1 MFFNLTKD
9 GDYMEFFIDTGDLN
23 EIKTAYAWGFVDGV
37 TTNPS
42 LVAKT
47 GKGQK
52 ELIQEISEIV
62 DGPISAE
69 VIALDAETMIKEGI
83 ELAKIHKNVVIKLPM
98 TKDGMIA
105 CKYFSKNKIKT
116 NVTLIFSANQALL
129 AAKNGA
135 TYVSPFVG
143 RLDDVGQT
151 GMDLIQEIRIIFNNY
166 SFETKILAASL
177 RHSTHVKD
185 CAMAGADTATLPFK
199 VIEGLFNHPLTK
211 TGLDQFMADH
221 AKSQK

>member
-1 MFFNLTKD
+1 
-9 GDYMEFFIDTGDLN
+9 MEFFIDTGDLN
-23 EIKTAYAWGFVDGV
+23 EIKTAYSWGFVDGV

-47 GKGQK
+47 GKNQK
-52 ELIQEISEIV
+52 ELIQEIAQIV

-69 VIALDAETMIKEGI
+69 VIATDAEGMIKEGV
-83 ELAKIHKNVVIKLPM
+83 ELAKIHKNVIIKLPM

-105 CKYFSKNKIKT
+105 CKHFTKNNIKT
-116 NVTLIFSANQALL
+116 NVTLVFSANQALL

-151 GMDLIQEIRIIFNNY
+151 GMELIQEIRTIFNNY
-166 SFETKILAASL
+166 GMETKILAASL
-177 RHSTHVKD
+177 RHSQHVKE
-185 CAMAGADTATLPFK
+185 AALVGSDTATIPFK
-199 VIEGLFNHPLTK
+199 VLEGLFAHPLTK
-211 TGLDQFMADH
+211 IGLDQFLADH
-221 AKSQK
+221 AKSLK

>member
-1 MFFNLTKD
+1 
-9 GDYMEFFIDTGDLN
+9 MEFFIDTGDIN
-23 EIKTAYAWGFVDGV
+23 EIKNAYAWGFIDGV

-47 GKGQK
+47 GMSQK
-52 ELIQEISEIV
+52 ELITQIAAIV

-69 VIALDAETMIKEGI
+69 VISLNAQEMIKEGS

-105 CKYFSKNKIKT
+105 CKHFTSNNIKT

-151 GMDLIQEIRIIFNNY
+151 GMDLIQEIRVIFNNY

-177 RHSTHVKD
+177 RHSQHVKEA
-185 CAMAGADTATLPFK
+185 AMLGADTATLPYK

-211 TGLDQFMADH
+211 LGLDQFMADH

>member
-1 MFFNLTKD
+1 
-9 GDYMEFFIDTGDLN
+9 MEFFIDTGDIN
-23 EIKTAYAWGFVDGV
+23 EIKTAYEWGFIDGV

-47 GKGQK
+47 GMGQR
-52 ELIQEISEIV
+52 ELITQIAEIV

-69 VIALDAETMIKEGI
+69 VIAIDAKGMISEGE
-83 ELAKIHKNVVIKLPM
+83 ELAKIHKNVVIKIPM

-105 CKYFSKNKIKT
+105 CKHFSNKGIKT

-151 GMDLIQEIRIIFNNY
+151 GMDLIQEIRVIFNNFN
-166 SFETKILAASL
+166 FETKILAASL
-177 RHSTHVKD
+177 RHSQHVKEA
-185 CAMAGADTATLPFK
+185 AMVGSDTATLPFK
-199 VIEGLFNHPLTK
+199 VIEALFHHPLTK
-211 TGLDQFMADH
+211 NGLEQFLADH

>member
-1 MFFNLTKD
+1 
-9 GDYMEFFIDTGDLN
+9 MEFFIDTGDIN

-42 LVAKT
+42 LVAKS
-47 GKGQK
+47 GKK
-52 ELIQEISEIV
+52 NEDLIREIAQIV

-69 VIALDAETMIKEGI
+69 VISLDAEGMIKEGT
-83 ELAKIHKNVVIKLPM
+83 ELAKIHKNIVIKLPM

-105 CKYFSKNKIKT
+105 CKHFSKNGIKT
-116 NVTLIFSANQALL
+116 NITLIFSANQALL

-151 GMDLIQEIRIIFNNY
+151 GMDLIQEIRQIFNNY
-166 SFETKILAASL
+166 GFETKILAASL

-185 CAMAGADTATLPFK
+185 CALVGADTATLPFK

-211 TGLDQFMADH
+211 NGLDQFLADH

>member
-1 MFFNLTKD
+1 
-9 GDYMEFFIDTGDLN
+9 MEFFIDTGDIN

-37 TTNPS
+37 TTNPT
-42 LVAKT
+42 LVAKS
-47 GKGQK
+47 GKK
-52 ELIQEISEIV
+52 NADLIREIADIV

-69 VIALDAETMIKEGI
+69 VIALDADGMIKEGT

-105 CKYFSKNKIKT
+105 CKHFSKAGIKT

-151 GMDLIQEIRIIFNNY
+151 GLDLIQEIRQIFNNY
-166 SFETKILAASL
+166 GFETKILAASL
-177 RHSTHVKD
+177 RHSTHVKE
-185 CAMAGADTATLPFK
+185 CAMVGADTATLPFK
-199 VIEGLFNHPLTK
+199 VIEGLFHHPLTK
-211 TGLDQFMADH
+211 NGLDQFMADH
-221 AKSQK
+221 SKSQK

>member
-1 MFFNLTKD
+1 
-9 GDYMEFFIDTGDLN
+9 MEFFIDTGDLN
-23 EIKTAYAWGFVDGV
+23 EIKTAYSWGFVDGV

-47 GKGQK
+47 GKNQK
-52 ELIQEISEIV
+52 ELIKEISQIV

-69 VIALDAETMIKEGI
+69 VIALDAKGMIAEG
-83 ELAKIHKNVVIKLPM
+83 EDLATIHKNVVIKLPM

-105 CKYFSKNKIKT
+105 CKHFSQKGIKT
-116 NVTLIFSANQALL
+116 NVTLVFSANQALL

-151 GMDLIQEIRIIFNNY
+151 GMDLIGEIRQIFNNY
-166 SFETKILAASL
+166 GFETKILAASL
-177 RHSTHVKD
+177 RHSQHIKE
-185 CAMAGADTATLPFK
+185 CAMVGADTATIPFK

-211 TGLDQFMADH
+211 SGLDQFMADH